1 MKGKNMKNNVQ
12 NEAKINLDITPKRD
26 IVFKRIFGSKGNE
39 GILKDFLESILEM
52 KIDSLTLDL
61 NTELLP
67 EFYEGKQS
75 RVDVRTRLSDGT
87 EVNIEMQMNTSEYSD
102 SRCLQHWSKIY
113 SNTLEKGEKYT
124 SLRKT
129 ICIWLLDGTIFNEFD
144 DIDSKWQIMN
154 KKHMLTNHFNDLEIY
169 IIELKKL
176 RDSDKIKE
184 SKKNFWLWFIDHTN
198 KERVEMACV
207 SNERIKEAREQL
219 DKIRADKELM
229 ERIRLEEAYET
240 DRITSLAN
248 AREEGEVKAKRETA
262 KNMLELG
269 AEVEFISKATGLSV
283 EEIEKLKE
291 EK

>member
-1 MKGKNMKNNVQ
+1 
-12 NEAKINLDITPKRD
+12 
-26 IVFKRIFGSKGNE
+26 
-39 GILKDFLESILEM
+39 
-52 KIDSLTLDL
+52 
-61 NTELLP
+61 
-67 EFYEGKQS
+67 
-75 RVDVRTRLSDGT
+75 
-87 EVNIEMQMNTSEYSD
+87 
-102 SRCLQHWSKIY
+102 
-113 SNTLEKGEKYT
+113 
-124 SLRKT
+124 
-129 ICIWLLDGTIFNEFD
+129 
-144 DIDSKWQIMN
+144 
-154 KKHMLTNHFNDLEIY
+154 
-169 IIELKKL
+169 
-176 RDSDKIKE
+176 
-184 SKKNFWLWFIDHTN
+184 
-198 KERVEMACV
+198 MACV